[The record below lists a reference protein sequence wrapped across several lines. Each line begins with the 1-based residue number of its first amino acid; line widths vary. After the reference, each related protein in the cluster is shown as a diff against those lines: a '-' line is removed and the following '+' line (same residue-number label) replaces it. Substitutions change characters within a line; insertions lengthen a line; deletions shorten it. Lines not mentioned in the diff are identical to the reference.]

1 MYTRPNAL
9 GDLRAEADLRML
21 KNTFLETPDYRTLI
35 ETSDRMIVV
44 GRRGTGKSALA
55 IMLERHW
62 QRADDIEV
70 VKLSP
75 EEHQIF
81 GIRPIVQLFGDSFNK
96 MRAGS
101 RIGWRYALIME
112 TTQRLA
118 PVYSFSRTKG
128 FDVLRPHLKEWRSAG
143 SSLADRYRGTLARVV
158 DKSLLPAEARIGE
171 LPKSLDLT
179 EVEQALEQAC
189 GQCKRSVVLLIDRL
203 DEGYEPDG
211 VGTGLIAGLV
221 QATIDLK
228 TRIPQVKPIVFLRDN
243 IFRAV
248 QYLDPDYSRNIEG
261 QVLRLHWDEDSLFS
275 FATRR
280 AALAFGIREE
290 SNQKI
295 WNRITAGDLKGRN
308 GFLRCLR
315 LTLYRP
321 RDLLA
326 LLNEAFY
333 TAGKKGQRVLMIQHI
348 EATARTYSQVRL
360 EDLRKEYLAIVPGLR
375 EYIGVFA
382 DSNPEQS
389 VDKIKT
395 VINKL
400 LAIGSPDPII
410 QQDFLILND
419 VQAVLRALYSV
430 GFIGIRDKSSGSYI
444 FCHDGRAPDR
454 AFLESDRVLVHPSYW
469 MALNCTRST
478 LNLDEAEEIYDEYDI
493 EISSETPEIRN
504 IRIKQLISSLSS
516 IDEGTAG
523 AADFELWCHKSI
535 RICFAK
541 GLRNVE
547 LKPNKLAKARRDI
560 VATNLGESD
569 AWRRIYEDYRTRQ
582 VIFEVKNY
590 RKLKSADY
598 QQVQSYLTGDY
609 GGLGFVITRDES
621 VDLYANRDVEWV
633 REMYVSH
640 KVLIIKLTGKYLC
653 KLLHKL
659 RNPQKHDAVN
669 DALHKLLDVYVRL
682 YLAGQTAS
690 NHQRSKKLEKRI
702 GRRRKRSGRKAIG
715 DAQQEPRRVSS
726 SSDA

>member
-1 MYTRPNAL
+1 MKHQAGMYTRPNAL
-9 GDLRAEADLRML
+9 GDLRAEADLTML
-21 KNTFLETPDYRTLI
+21 RNTFLETPDYRTLI

-62 QRADDIEV
+62 RKAGDIEV

-81 GIRPIVQLFGDSFNK
+81 GIRPIMRLFGDSFNK

-101 RIGWRYALIME
+101 RIGWRYALMME
-112 TTQRLA
+112 TTRCLA
-118 PVYSFSRTKG
+118 PIYSFSRSKG
-128 FDVLRPHLKEWRSAG
+128 FDVLRPHLKKWSKAG
-143 SSLADRYRGTLARVV
+143 SSLADRYRGTLDQAV
-158 DKSLLPAEARIGE
+158 DKSLTPAEARIGE

-179 EVEQALEQAC
+179 EVEKALAQAC
-189 GQCKRSVVLLIDRL
+189 GKCNRNVVLLIDRL
-203 DEGYEPDG
+203 DEGYEPDS

-221 QATIDLK
+221 QATVDLK
-228 TRIPQVKPIVFLRDN
+228 THIPQVKPVVFLRDN

-261 QVLRLHWDEDSLFS
+261 HILRLHWDEDSLFS
-275 FATRR
+275 FAARR
-280 AALAFGIREE
+280 VARAFELKEE
-290 SNQKI
+290 SNVKI
-295 WNRITAGDLKGRN
+295 WNRCTGGELKGRN

-333 TAGKKGQRVLMIQHI
+333 TAGKQRQKVLMIQHI
-348 EATARTYSQVRL
+348 EATARVYSQVRL
-360 EDLRKEYLAIVPGLR
+360 DDLRKEYLAIVPGLR
-375 EYIGVFA
+375 EYISVFA

-389 VDKIKT
+389 VDNIKT
-395 VINKL
+395 AINEL
-400 LAIGSPDPII
+400 LSQGSSDPVI
-410 QQDFLILND
+410 QQEFLILND

-430 GFIGIRDKSSGSYI
+430 GFIGVRDTSSGNYI

-454 AFLESDRVLVHPSYW
+454 AFQETDRVLVHPSYW

-504 IRIKQLISSLSS
+504 RRIKQLISSLNT
-516 IDEGTAG
+516 IEEGTEG
-523 AADFELWCHKSI
+523 AADFEQWCHKSI

-547 LKPNKLAKARRDI
+547 LKPNKQAKARRDI
-560 VATNLGESD
+560 VATNLGEGD
-569 AWRRIYEDYRTRQ
+569 AWRRIYEDYGTRQ

-590 RKLKSADY
+590 QGLKSADY

-609 GGLGFVITRDES
+609 GRLGFVITRDQG
-621 VDLYANRDVEWV
+621 VDLYANRDVEWI

-640 KVLIIKLTGKYLC
+640 KVIIIKLTGKYLC

-682 YLAGQTAS
+682 YLAGQTS
-690 NHQRSKKLEKRI
+690 SDYQRSQKVERRHR
-702 GRRRKRSGRKAIG
+702 RRRKRSRRKAT
-715 DAQQEPRRVSS
+715 ESLR
-726 SSDA
+726 

>member
-1 MYTRPNAL
+1 MKHRPHLYTRPNAL
-9 GDLRAEADLRML
+9 GDLRAEADLEML
-21 KNTFLETPDYRTLI
+21 KDTFLETADYRTLI

-62 QRADDIEV
+62 RRANDIEI

-101 RIGWRYALIME
+101 RIGWRYALMME
-112 TTQRLA
+112 TARCLA
-118 PVYSFSRTKG
+118 PVLSFSRTKA
-128 FDVLRPHLKEWRSAG
+128 FDVLKPHLKKWSNAG
-143 SSLADRYRGTLARVV
+143 HSLAGRYRATLSQEV
-158 DKSLLPAEARIGE
+158 DKSLHPAEARIGD
-171 LPKSLDLT
+171 LPRKLDLT
-179 EVEQALEQAC
+179 DVEKALAEAC
-189 GQCKRSVVLLIDRL
+189 GQCKRNVTLIIDRL
-203 DEGYEPDG
+203 DEGYEPDN
-211 VGTGLIAGLV
+211 VGTGVVAGLV

-228 TRIPQVKPIVFLRDN
+228 THIPQVKPIVFLRDN

-248 QYLDPDYSRNIEG
+248 QYLDPDYSRNVEG
-261 QVLRLHWDEDSLFS
+261 HVLRLHWNEDSLFS
-275 FATRR
+275 FAARR
-280 AALAFGIREE
+280 AALAFGIEEE
-290 SNQKI
+290 SNVKI
-295 WNRITAGDLKGRN
+295 WNRCTAGDLKGRN

-333 TAGKKGQRVLMIQHI
+333 TAGKQGQSVLVIQHI
-348 EATARTYSQVRL
+348 EATAREYSQVRL
-360 EDLRKEYLAIVPGLR
+360 DDLRKEYLSIVPGLR
-375 EYIGVFA
+375 EYISVFA

-389 VDKIKT
+389 VDN
-395 VINKL
+395 VGEAINKL
-400 LAIGSPDPII
+400 LTTGSRDSVV
-410 QQDFLILND
+410 QQDFLILQD

-430 GFIGIRDKSSGSYI
+430 GFIGVRDTSTGSYI

-454 AFLESDRVLVHPSYW
+454 AFLETDRILVHPSYW
-469 MALNCTRST
+469 MALNCTRNT
-478 LNLDEAEEIYDEYDI
+478 LDLDEAEEIYDEYDI

-504 IRIKQLISSLSS
+504 KRIKQLISQLSS
-516 IDEGTAG
+516 IEEGNEG
-523 AADFELWCHKSI
+523 AKDFEQWCHKSI

-560 VATNLGESD
+560 VATNLGEGD
-569 AWRRIYEDYRTRQ
+569 AWRRIYEDYGTRQ
-582 VIFEVKNY
+582 VVFEVKNY
-590 RKLKSADY
+590 QGLKSSDY
-598 QQVQSYLTGDY
+598 QQMQSYLTGDY
-609 GGLGFVITRDES
+609 GRLGFFITRDNTVE
-621 VDLYANRDVEWV
+621 LYANKDVEWV
-633 REMYVSH
+633 REIYATH
-640 KVLIIKLTGKYLC
+640 KAIVIKLTGKYLC

-682 YLAGQTAS
+682 YFAGQTAS
-690 NHQRSKKLEKRI
+690 NHQQIQRRKTRN
-702 GRRRKRSGRKAIG
+702 RRRRNRS
-715 DAQQEPRRVSS
+715 RRNTNN
-726 SSDA
+726 